1 MRSPALSVILTPS
14 IIQRKGSYESGFGRY
29 LIGGILVILG
39 ALLLLSKAGVLP
51 QLDWGLGGFW
61 SFVGSWWPLIL
72 VAVGLI
78 GLVSG
83 GFRFRLWPIILLL
96 LGVGF
101 LLSARGILEW
111 AYIWPALIVLAGL
124 FILLRRRERRRNDEI
139 SASIAVEIP
148 PETGAAAAVADHAA
162 GDAGDA
168 GDAGPW
174 RRVYIFSGGEDKVA
188 DPNFAG
194 GVAAAIFGGLD
205 LDLRDAALAGGKAN
219 LEVTAIFGGVKLQL
233 PPGWRVDLRNIT
245 LAGGVEQKRQQPTP
259 EQTVG
264 ELTITGTVMMGGLE
278 ITD

>member
-1 MRSPALSVILTPS
+1 M
-14 IIQRKGSYESGFGRY
+14 KSGFARY

-39 ALLLLSKAGVLP
+39 ALLLLSNAGVLP
-51 QLDWGLGGFW
+51 LNLGLGGFW
-61 SFVGSWWPLIL
+61 GFIGLWWPLIL
-72 VAVGLI
+72 IAVGLI

-83 GFRFRLWPIILLL
+83 GFRFRIWPIILLL

-124 FILLRRRERRRNDEI
+124 FILLRRRGRRERRRNDEI
-139 SASIAVEIP
+139 SASIAVENS
-148 PETGAAAAVADHAA
+148 PETAAAAVADHAA
-162 GDAGDA
+162 GDDADAA

-205 LDLRDAALAGGKAN
+205 LDLRDAALAGGQAN
-219 LEVTAIFGGVKLQL
+219 LEVTAIFGGVKLHL

-245 LAGGVEQKRQQPTP
+245 LAGGVEQKRQQPAP
-259 EQTVG
+259 EQTTG